1 MEYADL
7 LPKVNEDPEH
17 IIDDIRV
24 FALDMDGTVYLGEQ
38 WIDGA
43 VDFLARVRA
52 SGRKYIFLTNN
63 SSKDAAA
70 YVEKLEKMGLPVSRE
85 DILTSGQAMIW
96 YLKKHFPGKRV
107 FLLGNMTLKRD
118 FAGAGILLDE
128 EDPEVAVAA
137 FDTSLTYAKLC
148 RFCDLVRAGLPY
160 LATHPDFNC
169 PTQDGFV
176 PDLGSFLELI
186 RASAFRY
193 PDRVIGKPN
202 REITDY
208 LMERLASSGM
218 PDIERSRIAMVG
230 DRLYTDIAAGVRGG
244 LKTVLVL
251 SGEADLAAAREA
263 AKEGKEI
270 PDLIFDSVKE
280 IRFSE
285 GRS

>member
-38 WIDGA
+38 WIEGA
-43 VDFLARVRA
+43 VDFLARVRE

-70 YVEKLEKMGLPVSRE
+70 YVEKLAKMGLPVSRG

-96 YLKKHFPGKRV
+96 YLKKNFPGKRV

-193 PDRVIGKPN
+193 PDKVIGKPN

-218 PDIERSRIAMVG
+218 PDIQRSNIAMVG
-230 DRLYTDIAAGVRGG
+230 DRLYTDIAAGIRGG

-263 AKEGKEI
+263 AKEGKET